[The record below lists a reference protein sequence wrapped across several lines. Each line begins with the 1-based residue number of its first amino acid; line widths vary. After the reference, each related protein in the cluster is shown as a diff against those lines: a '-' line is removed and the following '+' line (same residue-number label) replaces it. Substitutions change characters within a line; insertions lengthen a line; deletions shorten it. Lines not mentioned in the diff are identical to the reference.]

1 MCHSISMLKLCDLQ
15 RTTFFWPHDAIM
27 LSKRTVSYHVHIYAL
42 AETHKDAEQ
51 KLQRGA
57 FDILLPIFLLHKL
70 KVALKSLWSFCN
82 LVATSN
88 INNELKE
95 WAPHWLSS
103 SPQKCFSI
111 QKESKLTK
119 KRIFLT

>member
-27 LSKRTVSYHVHIYAL
+27 LSKRTISYHVHIYAL

-57 FDILLPIFLLHKL
+57 FYILLPIFFATQIIGGAKELVVLL
-70 KVALKSLWSFCN
+70 
-82 LVATSN
+82 
-88 INNELKE
+88 
-95 WAPHWLSS
+95 
-103 SPQKCFSI
+103 
-111 QKESKLTK
+111 
-119 KRIFLT
+119 